1 MHNWEAGMRR
11 VMSASA
17 AVVALGVLA
26 AAQGFSSERSDAENS
41 LPGGPRGC
49 SVATLR
55 GAYGIHVQGTRPAAP
70 AGPTES
76 AIGVVL
82 RTYDGAGQFTQVD
95 NIKGSITGV
104 TPDRPGF
111 GTYEVNED
119 CTAVAHFQPGPG
131 ISLEE
136 RMVIAAGGDE
146 VLSIVSSPLPVM
158 MSGRQIRV
166 SRR

>member
-1 MHNWEAGMRR
+1 MRR
-11 VMSASA
+11 VLSASVA
-17 AVVALGVLA
+17 IVALGVLVA
-26 AAQGFSSERSDAENS
+26 GQAFPSQRTDEDNGHSGS
-41 LPGGPRGC
+41 PRGC

-55 GAYGIHVQGTRPAAP
+55 GAYGIQAQGMRPAAP
-70 AGPTES
+70 GGPTES
-76 AIGVVL
+76 VIGVVL
-82 RTYDGAGQFTQVD
+82 RIYDGAGQFTQVD
-95 NIKGSITGV
+95 NIKGSITGI

-136 RMVIAAGGDE
+136 RMVIVGGGDE

-158 MSGRQIRV
+158 MSGRQTRV
-166 SRR
+166 SGR